1 MLAFINEVHVP
12 AYLSS
17 LLPLIIN
24 LDVNQDL
31 TPLVIDNYEH
41 LDYMKVIKG
50 GKFLTGINDPESDS
64 GEFPMQEA
72 EVKPF
77 YVDSFPVTNAQ
88 FWWATLTL
96 KSVTARGVVCFE
108 MIYRCDSF
116 DLLSVC
122 LRRFAGYWG
131 VCGTGNPPILNFPHQ
146 TSFSATMQK
155 PCNLD

>member
-96 KSVTARGVVCFE
+96 KSVTARGVVCLG
-108 MIYRCDSF
+108 MNALVVTVLIYV
-116 DLLSVC
+116 LSVC
-122 LRRFAGYWG
+122 LSRYAGYWEG
-131 VCGTGNPPILNFPHQ
+131 VAL
-146 TSFSATMQK
+146 ATLQS
-155 PCNLD
+155 

>member
-96 KSVTARGVVCFE
+96 KSVTARGVVCLE
-108 MIYRCDSF
+108 MN
-116 DLLSVC
+116 DLVVTVLFYY
-122 LRRFAGYWG
+122 RFAWYWEG
-131 VCGTGNPPILNFPHQ
+131 RGTGNPPILNFPHQ
-146 TSFSATMQK
+146 T
-155 PCNLD
+155 